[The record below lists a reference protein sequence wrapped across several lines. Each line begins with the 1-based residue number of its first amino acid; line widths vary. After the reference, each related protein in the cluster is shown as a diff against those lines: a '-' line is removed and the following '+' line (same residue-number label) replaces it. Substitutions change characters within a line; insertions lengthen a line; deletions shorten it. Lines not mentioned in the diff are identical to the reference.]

1 MPLSNSSLVLCLAA
15 KKDLPSWENQ
25 SVPTSLENRALF
37 VVHVARVLDMTG
49 SHNFSVSVKKTFS
62 REANYRLDI
71 N

>member
-37 VVHVARVLDMTG
+37 VVHVARVLDMTRFSQLLRV
-49 SHNFSVSVKKTFS
+49 SHKTFS